1 MPDLTPAQVLK
12 EPAGPRINA
21 WIAERVMGW
30 TIEVMP
36 NNGQEMGHVGQSR
49 AGAGSVLI
57 PTDWSPSTD
66 IAPAWEVWEKLTGH
80 RDWWQTAIHRC
91 DGHWRA
97 SGYKHGSSV
106 RDLAADA
113 PTAPLA
119 ICRAA
124 LLTTLEVKATSDA

>member
-1 MPDLTPAQVLK
+1 MLTRKQVRVMA
-12 EPAGPRINA
+12 AGPEFDA
-21 WIAERVMGW
+21 LVATEVMGW
-30 TIEVMP
+30 
-36 NNGQEMGHVGQSR
+36 
-49 AGAGSVLI
+49 LK
-57 PTDWSPSTD
+57 WSPEVGCREGWYEENGEAHFVNKWRPSIN

-124 LLTTLEVKATSDA
+124 LLTTLEVKATSDV